1 MRVNRGLVPQ
11 ARGTELALAQ
21 RPTMTL
27 IRKYCFL
34 TVAVAL
40 AWAQPGWCADEIHWT
55 LVDPATVTFD
65 WRGAET
71 AIRYGLTSSY
81 GQTATAGPRF
91 VLAVGDLTYGNA
103 NGLAVVD
110 NHFNDMMVWSQDAAY
125 MPVWGNHEWD
135 VPAADDMRNYKGRF
149 GLPNPQTSPGSPSV
163 SCCGEDWSWFDYG
176 NVRFIAFPEPWTS
189 ATWTDWQTHAAAL
202 MDQAQADPAIQ
213 FIVTYGHRPAY
224 SSGHHPGD
232 PAIQAILDGLGD
244 THSKYVMNLNGHSHD
259 YERSFPQRG
268 VVHLTVGTGGA
279 ALEQDGSCLW
289 LACTQPSW
297 SAFRAMRHGPLVLRF
312 TNGRIQGQFLC
323 GPAGGGIDDINCTP
337 GAIVDSFTIT
347 APGGAGQLV
356 TDSSLVFAEPNVS
369 KPAYLLPMT

>member
-1 MRVNRGLVPQ
+1 MRDVAHVHDGFEVQPNIVRADGKRAVLLQILKNGHSSTLDIIQAVNR
-11 ARGTELALAQ
+11 E
-21 RPTMTL
+21 
-27 IRKYCFL
+27 
-34 TVAVAL
+34 
-40 AWAQPGWCADEIHWT
+40 
-55 LVDPATVTFD
+55 
-65 WRGAET
+65 
-71 AIRYGLTSSY
+71 
-81 GQTATAGPRF
+81 
-91 VLAVGDLTYGNA
+91 
-103 NGLAVVD
+103 
-110 NHFNDMMVWSQDAAY
+110 
-125 MPVWGNHEWD
+125 
-135 VPAADDMRNYKGRF
+135 
-149 GLPNPQTSPGSPSV
+149 
-163 SCCGEDWSWFDYG
+163 
-176 NVRFIAFPEPWTS
+176 FPDIT
-189 ATWTDWQTHAAAL
+189 
-202 MDQAQADPAIQ
+202 

-369 KPAYLLPMT
+369 KPAYLLQLLFYNELLAALQG